1 MRINEKYWISKIKG
15 KEIYKTNL
23 FEGLSGYE
31 NITEFSMSSA
41 DPKVTS
47 KYGFIKRLY
56 RSLNR
61 RSYDDI
67 DKQKAILNILSMVG
81 FTDDQIAERTYN
93 SSPTSTTTT
102 NVSTISES
110 ELVTICQQLLDF
122 FKQFEF
128 TPSFRFINTLVLNKN
143 PMDYVRNY
151 FRIFDSQY
159 ANEIA
164 EKIKSQ
170 EFKDIIKNLQKAK
183 PSNIVNNHLEI
194 FFGDPGGGKT
204 TYASKLAS
212 KIVLCSSE
220 MLPDAIMTTFDFEDG
235 KASFKPSEVWEAIE
249 TGGTILL
256 DEFNMLPYESIKFLQ
271 GITDNKS
278 EFNFKGTTIKIH
290 PDFKIIGTMNLNTE
304 NGVIPIS
311 AALADRASVIR
322 EFTVTAEDLA
332 KSLL

>member
-1 MRINEKYWISKIKG
+1 MRINEKYWVSKLKG

-23 FEGLSGYE
+23 FEELSGYK
-31 NITEFSMSSA
+31 NITEFSMSST

-47 KYGFIKRLY
+47 MYGYVKRLH
-56 RSLNR
+56 RTLNS
-61 RSYDDI
+61 RSYSDV
-67 DKQKAILNILSMVG
+67 DKQNSIFNILSMTG
-81 FTDDQIAERTYN
+81 LTDDQIAERSYD
-93 SSPTSTTTT
+93 SSPTSTTTS
-102 NVSTISES
+102 VSIINES
-110 ELVTICQQLLDF
+110 ELIIICQRLLDF

-128 TPSFRFINTLVLNKN
+128 TPSFRFINTLVLTKD
-143 PMDYVRNY
+143 PMSYVRNY

-164 EKIKSQ
+164 EKIKSM
-170 EFKDIIKNLQKAK
+170 EFKDIVKNLRKAK
-183 PSNIVNNHLEI
+183 PSNIVNSHLEI

-322 EFTVTAEDLA
+322 EFTVTAKDLA